1 MSTASPDPYDV
12 LGVAAGASAEQ
23 LKAAYRAALRQAH
36 PDTGGSTERF
46 IQVQA
51 AWKVLE
57 PATELPS
64 GSSRVPT
71 THASTSWM
79 PRSSQP
85 SSRSSAGAKSFGH
98 PGGWF
103 RELYGQQVRAWVGRG
118 SAPGNIFD
126 QELVS
131 RLPGEIRHTLHAAM
145 AEENTAVELATLGS
159 GFVSWHDV
167 LISGNRSTQVRK
179 IDHIVLGPS
188 LLWAIQ
194 SEDWGTPV
202 EINRGEMV
210 GEGIA
215 RGEKPVRELWSMTK
229 QCQRSLGVRFSALM
243 FVVPNEHAR
252 EDSQLM
258 GEKGGV
264 PAYLVRTSA
273 VTQVLSM
280 DQSLG
285 SHSIVG
291 DDLYPLRQKL
301 DAGIRFV

>member
-1 MSTASPDPYDV
+1 MSTASPDPYEV
-12 LGVAAGASAEQ
+12 LGVPAGASAEQ
-23 LKAAYRAALRQAH
+23 LKAAYRVALRQAH

-46 IQVQA
+46 VQVQA
-51 AWKVLE
+51 AWKAVE
-57 PATELPS
+57 PAPELPT
-64 GSSRVPT
+64 GSSRVPSN
-71 THASTSWM
+71 HSSTSWM
-79 PRSSQP
+79 ASSPMP
-85 SSRSSAGAKSFGH
+85 SSKTSGGARSFGH

-118 SAPGNIFD
+118 SEPENIFD
-126 QELVS
+126 PGLVS
-131 RLPGEIRHTLHAAM
+131 RLPGEIRHTLHAAV
-145 AEENTAVELATLGS
+145 AEEATAVELSKLGS

-167 LISGNRSTQVRK
+167 VVSGNRSTQVRK

-194 SEDWGTPV
+194 SENWGASV
-202 EINRGEMV
+202 EIDRAEMV

-229 QCQRSLGVRFSALM
+229 QFQRSCGVRVSALM
-243 FVVPNEHAR
+243 YVVPHEHAR
-252 EDSQLM
+252 ADRQLM
-258 GEKGGV
+258 GTKSGV
-264 PAYLVRTSA
+264 PAYLVRASA
-273 VTQVLSM
+273 VTEVLSM
-280 DQSLG
+280 DQPLS